1 MSALRVLITQHH
13 LFCFLCHLP
22 QVKYTQGGLENLE
35 LARKYFAQ
43 ALKLNNRNMR
53 ALFGLYMVRCSE
65 NRHLIYCFMNVN
77 GCRRYDWFTKW
88 QFRLIFPVFVLEKL

>member
-1 MSALRVLITQHH
+1 MFCLFSTHVSFKGAYNTTSP
-13 LFCFLCHLP
+13 FCFLCHLP

-53 ALFGLYMVRCSE
+53 ALFGLYMVSCSE
-65 NRHLIYCFMNVN
+65 NRHLLHCFFYE
-77 GCRRYDWFTKW
+77 RERI
-88 QFRLIFPVFVLEKL
+88 QRL